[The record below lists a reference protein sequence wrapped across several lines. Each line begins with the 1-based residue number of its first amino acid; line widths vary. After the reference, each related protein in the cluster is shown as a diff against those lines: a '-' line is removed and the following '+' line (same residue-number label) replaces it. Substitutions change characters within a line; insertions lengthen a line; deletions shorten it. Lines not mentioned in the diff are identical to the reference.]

1 MSVEVVLIEYRVV
14 VGERLGETRQA
25 SRRDLLQSGL
35 VRLVTNAAD
44 VDCHAI
50 VRVVHRRLL
59 NNTVV
64 YVQGNGIAAE
74 VLLKRDHPR
83 VVPIGAHRKR
93 SYSISNIG
101 IMMGCDH
108 PSCVPVGP
116 LTGELWHFEFFPTTT
131 VRHFEF

>member
-83 VVPIGAHRKR
+83 VVPIG
-93 SYSISNIG
+93 
-101 IMMGCDH
+101 
-108 PSCVPVGP
+108 P
-116 LTGELWHFEFFPTTT
+116 LTGELWHFAFFPTTT